1 MSSGSRREVTRGYVG
16 GLILAAVIV
25 AAALLIATWGLLA
38 LALERDPVTSD
49 GVPRWAAPLLLLIVL
64 ALLGCTMWQ
73 QALVLLRG
81 RKAPA
86 WGLVVAIAGGSYLV
100 WCLGGL
106 LAGLS
111 IDETWVSPFAASLAP
126 VCGVASLLFWAVL
139 ARRVYTDRPVPK
151 WPWERRGEPGP
162 DWAIGDEDPWRDDRR
177 DRDDRDDR
185 DDPDGLDE
193 PDGRDR

>member
-1 MSSGSRREVTRGYVG
+1 MNLGSRRDVTRGYVG
-16 GLILAAVIV
+16 GLTLAAVIV

-38 LALERDPVTSD
+38 LTLQRDPVSSD
-49 GVPRWAAPLLLLIVL
+49 GVPRWVAPVILILVL

-86 WGLVVAIAGGSYLV
+86 WGLVVAIAVGSYLL
-100 WCLGGL
+100 WCLGGT

-111 IDETWVSPFAASLAP
+111 IDETWVSPFAATLVP
-126 VCGVASLLFWAVL
+126 ICGVASLLFWAVL

-162 DWAIGDEDPWRDDRR
+162 DWATGDEDPWREER
-177 DRDDRDDR
+177 DGRDHWDDRDG
-185 DDPDGLDE
+185 PEGFGG
-193 PDGRDR
+193 PDGRER

>member
-25 AAALLIATWGLLA
+25 AAALLIASWGLLA
-38 LALERDPVTSD
+38 LTLQRDPISSD
-49 GVPRWAAPLLLLIVL
+49 GVPRWVAPVLVLVVL
-64 ALLGCTMWQ
+64 ALLGATMWQ

-81 RKAPA
+81 RKSPA
-86 WGLVVAIAGGSYLV
+86 WGLLIAIAGGAYLL
-100 WCLGGL
+100 WCLGGT

-111 IDETWVSPFAASLAP
+111 IDETWVSPFAALLAP
-126 VCGVASLLFWAVL
+126 VCGLASLLFWAVL

-162 DWAIGDEDPWRDDRR
+162 DWAIGDEDPWRDGGPRGS
-177 DRDDRDDR
+177 
-185 DDPDGLDE
+185 DDPEDPAGDG
-193 PDGRDR
+193 PDRWER

>member
-38 LALERDPVTSD
+38 LTLQRDPVSSD

-64 ALLGCTMWQ
+64 ALLGGTMWQ

-81 RKAPA
+81 RKTPA
-86 WGLVVAIAGGSYLV
+86 WGLVVAIAGGSYLL
-100 WCLGGL
+100 WCLGGV

-111 IDETWVSPFAASLAP
+111 IDETWVSPFAAALVP

-162 DWAIGDEDPWRDDRR
+162 DWAIGDEDPWGE
-177 DRDDRDDR
+177 DRDGRDDR
-185 DDPDGLDE
+185 DDPDGFGG
-193 PDGRDR
+193 PGGRSR